1 MVMMPMVMMM
11 PGIAVDMMMSGTVI
25 DMIFS
30 SGVFHNLICLR
41 G

>member
-1 MVMMPMVMMM
+1 MVMMM